1 MPNIKNTIKGPIDFT
16 QIPDIPKNP
25 NINIPDID
33 LSEEIS
39 NIYLNY
45 QGLKEYH
52 SKVKNALNTKVN
64 LEDYNSYKEEIET
77 KNEKQD
83 GLINGIN
90 NRIAIY
96 NKYTGDIDK
105 NIAFSRSE
113 LNDLQNLFIQVPNA
127 NIIKFYYGNTNLGSF
142 IVFNVSIK
150 IESTDETITLT
161 SDKTYNVLLNGK
173 RNIDNK
179 IEKISLKFSYTKSK
193 ISYSPMQ
200 FDGID
205 IRKESNIIQNVIIS
219 DHIDSTNGECI
230 IINSTGS
237 TLPESKPYTIVFGEK
252 GFIIND
258 DKPGNT
264 YNNIITIN
272 NDELNY
278 NKNILVVNNDTIKYK
293 NKEIPTDP
301 IDINLDQTCENT
313 NTQENALIMKGE

>member
-1 MPNIKNTIKGPIDFT
+1 MPNLKNIIKGPIDFT

-105 NIAFSRSE
+105 NITFSRSE

-179 IEKISLKFSYTKSK
+179 IEKISLKFSYTKNK

-219 DHIDSTNGECI
+219 DRIDSTNGECI

-278 NKNILVVNNDTIKYK
+278 KNILIANDNTIKYK

-301 IDINLDQTCENT
+301 IDINFDQTCENT